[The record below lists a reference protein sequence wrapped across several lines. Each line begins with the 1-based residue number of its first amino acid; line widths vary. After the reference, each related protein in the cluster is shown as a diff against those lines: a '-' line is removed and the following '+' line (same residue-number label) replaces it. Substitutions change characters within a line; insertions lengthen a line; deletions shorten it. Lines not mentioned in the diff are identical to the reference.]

1 MDAIALSK
9 TAELQIGECR
19 DVEPLHLLLDE
30 LSDGLSLYWTT
41 AGDIVRNSGVRVLK
55 PPSDYFCLEKNFFSL
70 LFLYSYHRAAIP
82 RSRRVLY
89 AAVNQCL
96 RGMVTGCD
104 NILDDEYKKTL
115 ETNLPEK
122 GHRFRS
128 VLDIMVSDRVLFA
141 LLVKQQQQH
150 ELTGEKVLSAA
161 AASLQTLVKSGAQEA
176 SEEKGI
182 EQFLKPD
189 EILDTVH
196 HFKTGIL
203 FQCPWDIPLT
213 IEPIQKSSI
222 AYLLEALY
230 RIGIGCQIMDD
241 MVDLAS
247 DLLKKRHN
255 YVASLIHHSPNSAER
270 EKLQSLINKAQ
281 TLTDYPQLLQE
292 FPSVRRLA
300 AKTALEYLESGLNDL
315 FAENHRRLV
324 APSIS
329 FMANRIGADPYLTGV
344 AK

>member
-1 MDAIALSK
+1 MDAVALSETSK
-9 TAELQIGECR
+9 LPISEYR
-19 DVEPLHLLLDE
+19 NDEPLHFLLDE
-30 LSDGLSLYWTT
+30 LADGLSLYWST
-41 AGDIVRNSGVRVLK
+41 AGDMVRNSGVTVLN
-55 PPSDYFCLEKNFFSL
+55 PSADYFSIEKNFFSL

-82 RSRRVLY
+82 RSRRILY

-115 ETNLPEK
+115 ETDLPQK

-128 VLDIMVSDRVLFA
+128 VLDIMVSDRVLFT
-141 LLVKQQQQH
+141 LLVTQQQNR
-150 ELTGEKVLSAA
+150 ELTAEKVRSAV

-182 EQFLKPD
+182 KRFIKPD

-196 HFKTGIL
+196 HYKTGIL

-213 IEPIQKSSI
+213 IEPIRKSSI
-222 AYLLEALY
+222 AYLLAALY

-255 YVASLIHHSPNSAER
+255 YVASLIHHSPDSAQR
-270 EKLQSLINKAQ
+270 EKLHRLINKVQ
-281 TLTDYPQLLQE
+281 TPTDYPHLLHE
-292 FPSVRRLA
+292 FPSIRCPA
-300 AKTALEYLESGLNDL
+300 ANTALEYLESGMNDL
-315 FAENHRRLV
+315 FAANHRHLI
-324 APSIS
+324 APSIA
-329 FMANRIGADPYLTGV
+329 FIIRRIGADPYLAGV
-344 AK
+344 VK